1 MGYLYSL
8 LSFFWLMLLWH
19 GIFSL
24 CCFFSH
30 ALWHGNIF
38 SIAYTLFL
46 AKMKN
51 LEREVN
57 NTSDGVFILVDGKAC
72 FCVTLSVRVSILFVG
87 VRES

>member
-1 MGYLYSL
+1 MA
-8 LSFFWLMLLWH
+8 SFLFV
-19 GIFSL
+19 IFSL
-24 CCFFSH
+24 MLFGMEIFF
-30 ALWHGNIF
+30 F
-38 SIAYTLFL
+38 IAYTLFL

-72 FCVTLSVRVSILFVG
+72 LCVTLSVRVSILFVG